1 MSLRIRRIY
10 IDGFGKF
17 HDVDIKGLDHNMTVF
32 YGLNE
37 SGKSTLAA
45 FVKAILFGFE
55 RNREPSL
62 THRYE
67 PVNGGRHGGLIEIED
82 FDGSVYVVER
92 YSDRGTKYEGSC
104 RRFTH

>member
-10 IDGFGKF
+10 IDGFGTF

-82 FDGSVYVVER
+82 FDGSVYVFGQGDEI
-92 YSDRGTKYEGSC
+92 RGNCDG
-104 RRFTH
+104 

>member
-10 IDGFGKF
+10 IDGFGTF

-45 FVKAILFGFE
+45 FVKAILFGLFM
-55 RNREPSL
+55 
-62 THRYE
+62 
-67 PVNGGRHGGLIEIED
+67 
-82 FDGSVYVVER
+82 
-92 YSDRGTKYEGSC
+92 
-104 RRFTH
+104 